1 MYGPGKYKKM
11 TLLGQC
17 NETTVSGQYN
27 KTFVLGQ
34 CNKSMFWDIV
44 GLRLYIGTGNCLTSV
59 LGQKIETSVA
69 EQCNN

>member
-1 MYGPGKYKKM
+1 MYGPGKYIK
-11 TLLGQC
+11 TILLGQS

-59 LGQKIETSVA
+59 FGQKIETSVL
-69 EQCNN
+69 EQNN